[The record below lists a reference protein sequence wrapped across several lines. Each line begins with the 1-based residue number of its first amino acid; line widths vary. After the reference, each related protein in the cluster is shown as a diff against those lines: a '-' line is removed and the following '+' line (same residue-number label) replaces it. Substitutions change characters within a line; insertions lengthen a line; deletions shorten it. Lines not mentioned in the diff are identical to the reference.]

1 MTHIQKGTKDFTKAN
16 LALFAAG
23 LCTFANLYITQP
35 LLPVFSD
42 EFGISPAT
50 ASLSLSV
57 ATVTLAFSL
66 ILFGS
71 LSEAWGRKNIMTFS
85 IIASSVLTLIL
96 AFSPTFESLLILRAV
111 QGFVLAGVPA
121 IAMAYLGEE
130 MDPASLGAAMGLY
143 ISGNSVGG
151 LIGRIFMGTM
161 TDLFTWRIGITLL
174 GILSIL
180 ISLYFIWALPS
191 SKNFKARPL
200 NFSGLTKSLLR
211 HCKDPGLISLFGIAF
226 VLMGSFVTLFNYIS
240 YKLLDEP
247 YSLSAS
253 IVGWIFIVYLV
264 GTFSSAWFGS
274 LSDRF
279 GRQRVLFAGILI
291 MFCGALLTIPESLV
305 IKIIGITIFTFG
317 FFGAHSIASGGVSF
331 RAKKDK
337 AQASSLYLFAYYFGS
352 SVGGTTGGVFWHY
365 YGWNGIVAFI
375 SIMLLMALALA
386 LCYTLISSKE
396 SRKASEKAL

>member
-1 MTHIQKGTKDFTKAN
+1 MHIQKGSKDFTKAN

-50 ASLSLSV
+50 ASLSLSI
-57 ATVTLAFSL
+57 ATVILSFSL

-71 LSEAWGRKNIMTFS
+71 LSEAWGRKNIMTVS
-85 IIASSVLTLIL
+85 VIASAVLTLIL
-96 AFSPTFESLLILRAV
+96 ACSPSFESLLILRAV

-130 MDPASLGAAMGLY
+130 MEPSSLGAAMGLY

-151 LIGRIFMGTM
+151 LVGRIFMGTM
-161 TDLFTWRIGITLL
+161 TDLFTWRIGIILL
-174 GILSIL
+174 GILSIV
-180 ISLYFIWALPS
+180 IGLYFIWALPPS
-191 SKNFKARPL
+191 RNFKARPL
-200 NFSGLTKSLLR
+200 NFAILTKSLLQ
-211 HCKDPGLISLFGIAF
+211 HVKDPGLVSLFGIAF

-279 GRQRVLFAGILI
+279 GRQRVLFVGILI
-291 MFCGALLTIPESLV
+291 MFSGALLTLPVNLV
-305 IKIIGITIFTFG
+305 IKIAGITIFTFG

-337 AQASSLYLFAYYFGS
+337 AQASSLYLFSYYFGS

-365 YGWNGIVAFI
+365 YGWDGIVIFI
-375 SIMLLMALALA
+375 SGMLFIALILALS
-386 LCYTLISSKE
+386 YTLISKKE
-396 SRKASEKAL
+396 NNPSHTD